1 LAVQFYLMAS
11 ISLKLRNST
20 KGNPKIYLH
29 FNYGRKKQLRYS
41 TGYEV
46 TSQSNWDALRQRVK
60 NVTSEPR
67 SQFINS
73 QLSELVTFSERLL
86 DDFER
91 QNQVISNRI
100 VKSKLDEFTKRKSVK
115 NKKSLL
121 EFYAWFIEYYSQNP
135 LPKTKKP
142 LSPNTVRP
150 YKTALQKLKEFCN
163 AYYKVDFQDI
173 TLGFYDDFLKHLQ
186 DKGYSNNYIG
196 NQIKLLKAIMNY
208 AYERD
213 LHKNLEYKKKNFSKL
228 SENVDAIYLTDKEL
242 AAIHDLNLKGSLHNR
257 ARDLFLIGAY
267 TGLRVSDF
275 NRLKPENIKKN
286 NKGDKYIDITPR
298 KTGKTVLIPIKRKL
312 QEIFDKYDGKPP
324 KGMSEQHINNALKE
338 IAQLA
343 KLNSTFTIEKT
354 VGGKKLKTEYKK
366 WELVTNH
373 TARRSFCTNA
383 YKAGLSTIDIMAI
396 SGHKSEAVF
405 FKYIKI
411 TPSERLERL
420 KQHPFFN

>member
-1 LAVQFYLMAS
+1 M
-11 ISLKLRNST
+11 
-20 KGNPKIYLH
+20 
-29 FNYGRKKQLRYS
+29 
-41 TGYEV
+41 
-46 TSQSNWDALRQRVK
+46 
-60 NVTSEPR
+60 
-67 SQFINS
+67 
-73 QLSELVTFSERLL
+73 
-86 DDFER
+86 
-91 QNQVISNRI
+91 
-100 VKSKLDEFTKRKSVK
+100 
-115 NKKSLL
+115 
-121 EFYAWFIEYYSQNP
+121 
-135 LPKTKKP
+135 
-142 LSPNTVRP
+142 
-150 YKTALQKLKEFCN
+150 
-163 AYYKVDFQDI
+163 
-173 TLGFYDDFLKHLQ
+173 
-186 DKGYSNNYIG
+186 
-196 NQIKLLKAIMNY
+196 
-208 AYERD
+208 
-213 LHKNLEYKKKNFSKL
+213 
-228 SENVDAIYLTDKEL
+228 
-242 AAIHDLNLKGSLHNR
+242 
-257 ARDLFLIGAY
+257 FLIGAY